1 MRRKPA
7 NDSSC
12 FLTSWDAGFRDG
24 RWRQVR
30 VVAATR
36 SSKHLIDTIKIIAH
50 LCIELNAIETTYPGA
65 DLRMIF
71 KSASF

>member
-1 MRRKPA
+1 
-7 NDSSC
+7 
-12 FLTSWDAGFRDG
+12 
-24 RWRQVR
+24 VR

-36 SSKHLIDTIKIIAH
+36 SKHFIDTIKIIAH
-50 LCIELNAIETTYPGA
+50 FCIELNAIETSYPGA

>member
-1 MRRKPA
+1 MGCWLPGRKVE
-7 NDSSC
+7 
-12 FLTSWDAGFRDG
+12 TGAGG
-24 RWRQVR
+24 
-30 VVAATR
+30 AATR
-36 SSKHLIDTIKIIAH
+36 SKHFIDTIKIIAH

>member
-1 MRRKPA
+1 MRRKHA

-36 SSKHLIDTIKIIAH
+36 SKHFIDTIKIIAH
-50 LCIELNAIETTYPGA
+50 FCIELNATETTYPGA